1 MNYLDLLPYDISEF
15 INSLVLELYQ
25 KEQREK
31 QSILNREIEIHW
43 QSTLWCAGFN
53 NNLLIDDIYIN
64 KKFNNDITFPALVNI
79 CKNISS
85 INYIKPSFI
94 KYLCNNSKP

>member
-1 MNYLDLLPYDISEF
+1 MNYLDLLPYDITNL
-15 INSLVLELYQ
+15 INCLVLDLYQ

-31 QSILNREIEIHW
+31 QHILNKEIEIHW

-53 NNLLIDDIYIN
+53 NNLLIDEIYTN
-64 KKFNNDITFPALVNI
+64 KKFNNNIKFPALVNV

-94 KYLCNNSKP
+94 KHLCNNSEP